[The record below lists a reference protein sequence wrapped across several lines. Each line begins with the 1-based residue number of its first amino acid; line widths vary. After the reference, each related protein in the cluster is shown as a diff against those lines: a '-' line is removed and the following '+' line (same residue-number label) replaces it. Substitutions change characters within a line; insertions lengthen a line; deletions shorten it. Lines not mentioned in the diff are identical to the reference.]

1 MDPNNNRLHLNFGFN
16 SNANS
21 NNNNNDRN
29 YNAANNRVYPTTPS
43 TFPQPMYQGQDFME
57 PHATQNAAYAQQG
70 YFVNSPY
77 SQQPQYPVQQQYAQ
91 QHNLQSPQPAY
102 GARVPYTNAN
112 ANDGTNGLIQQF
124 SNQDL
129 GASPRAGLSPRSAS
143 PAQRPRTAGS
153 TGPQQQGGHLA
164 PGMAN
169 RNSKPAGEEEE
180 LQRFPERYS
189 ENVHKRGKA
198 AKELVNV
205 FFQENIERA
214 RERNM
219 R

>member
-16 SNANS
+16 E
-21 NNNNNDRN
+21 RN

-43 TFPQPMYQGQDFME
+43 AFPQPIYQGQDYMD
-57 PHATQNAAYAQQG
+57 PHGAQGNAYGQQQG
-70 YFVNSPY
+70 YFVGNAYP
-77 SQQPQYPVQQQYAQ
+77 QQAHYPVQQQAYPQ
-91 QHNLQSPQPAY
+91 QALQSPQPAY
-102 GARVPYTNAN
+102 GARPPYG

-129 GASPRAGLSPRSAS
+129 GASPRPGLAPRSGS
-143 PAQRPRTAGS
+143 PGQRPRTAGS
-153 TGPQQQGGHLA
+153 TGPQQQPQQGGHLA
-164 PGMAN
+164 PN
-169 RNSKPAGEEEE
+169 RTSKPPGEEEE
-180 LQRFPERYS
+180 LQRYPERYS

-198 AKELVNV
+198 AKELINV